1 MNYGTMKKMSHG
13 KNIKNHDNVAIDLKS
28 GDVILVTIQFTDTF
42 ETKIRPAVILF
53 KEFDNYIL
61 AGITSNLHMQGVP
74 LSVEEGAIK
83 PSIIKLNYIFTV
95 SDVMIKRKLFSLDKN
110 KKSQIYHALI
120 SKLAGL
126 KQVQKK

>member
-1 MNYGTMKKMSHG
+1 MSHG

>member
-1 MNYGTMKKMSHG
+1 M
-13 KNIKNHDNVAIDLKS
+13 
-28 GDVILVTIQFTDTF
+28 TIQFTDTF